1 MKVQFGHESAY
12 YKFYGFLIGRG
23 HGNSAELFISD
34 YLDSGETAPTL
45 TLKTVATVN
54 CLPDFLSA
62 ACVFNLYHEP
72 TVEEQLAESNEILSE
87 LADAVQSFR
96 RWHKDYQATQEIGTL
111 KAWIEQDKVSF
122 DRVFEKYDLIK
133 RFDLWSE

>member
-23 HGNSAELFISD
+23 HGNSAELFMSD
-34 YLDSGETAPTL
+34 YLDSGKADPTL
-45 TLKTVATVN
+45 ALKTVAMDN
-54 CLPDFLSA
+54 CLSDFLSA
-62 ACVFNLYHEP
+62 ACVFNRYQEP
-72 TVEEQLAESNEILSE
+72 TVEEQLAEANEILSE
-87 LADAVQSFR
+87 LAVSVQSFR
-96 RWHKDYQATQEIGTL
+96 RWHADYQATQEMGTL
-111 KAWIEQDKVSF
+111 KSWISQDKSSF

>member
-1 MKVQFGHESAY
+1 
-12 YKFYGFLIGRG
+12 
-23 HGNSAELFISD
+23 
-34 YLDSGETAPTL
+34 
-45 TLKTVATVN
+45 
-54 CLPDFLSA
+54 LSA